1 MGDQHSCRIQNI
13 VDEPHGLLRSAE
25 SSHQKPLQRLT
36 LRAGTLNVRR
46 KFRPKTVASMTD
58 LLTSRWYGA
67 FFAATG
73 TGLLVAALMYQYA
86 LGEEPCQVCIH
97 ARLWVSAWLITG
109 LLLFFAPQRFFVRSL
124 GHMAILVAGIGL
136 AERALY
142 LYRLENGIGDGSC
155 EFQLGMP
162 DWFAVDRWLPWL
174 FEVRNLCSFTPEIA
188 LGITMAE
195 ALLGIAAAL
204 SIVAALVWASEFK
217 IWLQR
222 DGAVP

>member
-1 MGDQHSCRIQNI
+1 
-13 VDEPHGLLRSAE
+13 
-25 SSHQKPLQRLT
+25 
-36 LRAGTLNVRR
+36 
-46 KFRPKTVASMTD
+46 MTD

-142 LYRLENGIGDGSC
+142 LYRLENGIGNGSC

-162 DWFAVDRWLPWL
+162 DWFAVDRWFPDL
-174 FEVRNLCSFTPEIA
+174 FEVRNLCSYTPDIIW
-188 LGITMAE
+188 GISMAE
-195 ALLGIAAAL
+195 GLLCVAAGLLCLSALLIL
-204 SIVAALVWASEFK
+204 SGFFAPDEIVSP
-217 IWLQR
+217 
-222 DGAVP
+222 GA